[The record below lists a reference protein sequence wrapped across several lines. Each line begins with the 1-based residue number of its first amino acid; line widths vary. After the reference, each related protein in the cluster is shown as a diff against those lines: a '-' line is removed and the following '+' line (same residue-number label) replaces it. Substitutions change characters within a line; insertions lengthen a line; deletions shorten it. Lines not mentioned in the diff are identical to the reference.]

1 MLRIEIHLHNLDL
14 NVVLFSLKK
23 KTSLRKKRKT
33 PMAELNHGGNGGGW
47 GGWGNNH
54 FSLIYMF
61 KKNDEVILKK
71 LPCAVSSLFCVNLP
85 GFTQMMGVLSPFTM
99 IFKTNKIQ
107 R

>member
-47 GGWGNNH
+47 GGSNH